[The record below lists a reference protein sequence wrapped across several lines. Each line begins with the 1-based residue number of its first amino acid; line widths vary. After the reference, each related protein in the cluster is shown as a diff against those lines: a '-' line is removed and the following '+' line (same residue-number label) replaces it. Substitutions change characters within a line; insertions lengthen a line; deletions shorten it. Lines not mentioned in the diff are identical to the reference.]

1 MHRFP
6 SKSIIIRF
14 RFAAILLCLGW
25 LMIPAVAGTLSYSI
39 MTDDPGLTKI
49 GIALLALT
57 ILIMILQCLIAS
69 RTRCPL
75 CMTPVLASKRCSKHR
90 HARTFLGSHRLR
102 VAFAILFKNAFKCP
116 YCNEASAMEVRNR
129 RNANESGRY

>member
-14 RFAAILLCLGW
+14 KFTAILLCLGC
-25 LMIPAVAGTLSYSI
+25 LMVPAVAGTLSYSI

-49 GIALLALT
+49 GIALLVLT
-57 ILIMILQCLIAS
+57 VLVAILQCMLAS

-90 HARTFLGSHRLR
+90 NARTFLGSHRLR

-116 YCNEASAMEVRNR
+116 YCNEVAAMEVRNR
-129 RNANESGRY
+129 GNANESGRY